1 MYYFERIDR
10 KVANMREMLDRCGID
25 PADLAQRLGVSFGA
39 SVRACQM
46 CSRGEQCQRW
56 LADAGSCVD
65 RIPEFCP
72 NALRFEHAKSVMDDG
87 TRPK

>member
-10 KVANMREMLDRCGID
+10 KVANMREMLDRFGID
-25 PADLAQRLGVSFGA
+25 PAAFAQRLGVSFGA

-56 LADAGSCVD
+56 LADAGSRID

-72 NALRFEHAKSVMDDG
+72 NGVRLHNARAAIG
-87 TRPK
+87 PPG